1 MEKAEVHMLKTLFWE
16 ATLRCN
22 AKCVFCGSR
31 CGEKKQQAI
40 SSEVSSEEICAC
52 FKEVSERY
60 NARDI
65 MINVTGGEPLL
76 RQDLFDVMGYAHG
89 LGFPWGMVTNGTLIT
104 KETIQ
109 KMQESRMRTI
119 SISLDGLSQTH
130 NCLRKLEAGFEKVKE
145 AAKHLREADFLDEI
159 QITTV
164 VNHENINELED
175 LFLHVQ
181 DMEVDSWR
189 LAVVDPVGRAY
200 DNRNLLLSKEE
211 LDVYFDF
218 FQKHQFNG
226 RTALTTSCSHFL
238 GDKDNLYRS
247 HSFSCES
254 GKTVA
259 SVLAN
264 GDIFVCPNVERRP
277 ELIQGN
283 IKTDSFCERWEK
295 GFVWFRKEERQ
306 SNESCR
312 LCGHWEQC
320 KGDSLHTWDFVNNRP
335 KFCWKYYEDPA
346 NTHGNGAESL
356 IDKIGH
362 YYTHLQGLRISY
374 QSSSRYRVV
383 FLPDA
388 SEEMRIFF
396 AWGNC
401 HPRNRY
407 ELLAG
412 LAGHMVENCFMVEA
426 VIPCRLEK
434 RSQTEAG
441 FSGQCYQ
448 ELLDELKIMN
458 SCREFSDEK
467 YRLFPQEYQLLG
479 IAHTHPN
486 DLHVSMSSP
495 DMQLHEKMLQLY
507 PWFLSVIVNP
517 QKREISA
524 FFDSVYSPVDLEIL
538 NAIYNVQ

>member
-1 MEKAEVHMLKTLFWE
+1 MLKTLFWE

-22 AKCVFCGSR
+22 AKCDFCGSR
-31 CGEKKQQAI
+31 CGGGKQRSV
-40 SSEVSSEEICAC
+40 SSEVNLEEICTC

-76 RQDLFDVMGYAHG
+76 RQDLFEVMGYANG

-104 KETIQ
+104 KDTIQ
-109 KMQESRMRTI
+109 KMRESGMRTI
-119 SISLDGLSQTH
+119 SISLDGLPQTH
-130 NCLRKLEAGFEKVKE
+130 NRLRKLEAGFEKVVE
-145 AAKHLREADFLDEI
+145 AAKRLREADFLGEI

-164 VNHENINELED
+164 VNHENISELEE

-181 DMEVDSWR
+181 DMGVDSWR
-189 LAVVDPVGRAY
+189 LAVVDPIGRAC

-211 LDVYFDF
+211 LEIYFNF

-226 RTALTTSCSHFL
+226 RIALTTSCSHFL

-254 GKTVA
+254 GKTFA

-264 GDIFVCPNVERRP
+264 GDIFVCPNVERLP
-277 ELIQGN
+277 GLIQGN
-283 IKTDSFCERWEK
+283 IKKDSFCERWEN
-295 GFVWFRKEERQ
+295 GFAWFRKEEHR

-312 LCGHWEQC
+312 LCSHWEQC

-335 KFCWKYYEDPA
+335 KFCWKYYEDSV
-346 NTHGNGAESL
+346 NTPGNGAESF
-356 IDKIGH
+356 IEKIGH
-362 YYTHLQGLRISY
+362 FYTHLQGVRISY
-374 QSSSRYRVV
+374 QSSSRYRVI

-388 SEEMRIFF
+388 AEEMRILFG
-396 AWGNC
+396 WGNC

-412 LAGHMVENCFMVEA
+412 LAGHMADNCFLVET
-426 VIPCRLEK
+426 VIPGRLEK
-434 RSQTEAG
+434 RSQTKAV
-441 FSGQCYQ
+441 FSGLCYQ

-458 SCREFSDEK
+458 SCRKFSDEK

-486 DLHVSMSSP
+486 ELHVSMSLP
-495 DMQLHEKMLQLY
+495 DMQLHEKMLQLHSQ
-507 PWFLSVIVNP
+507 FLSVIVNP
-517 QKREISA
+517 QKKEICA
-524 FFDSVYSPVDLEIL
+524 FFDSVYSPLDLEIL
-538 NAIYNVQ
+538 RDLPV